1 MTGTTDREPSFW
13 IIKHGGCSPS
23 NNWICLHS
31 NRLTHFIRENPDS
44 LGVQLLEYFTE
55 RSLEPELLNQE
66 FNEQNNWNFA
76 SNWKPLDQTIDI
88 ADCCFLL
95 NDKIK
100 FNG

>member
-44 LGVQLLEYFTE
+44 LGVQLLEVFYGEKSRART
-55 RSLEPELLNQE
+55 SQ
-66 FNEQNNWNFA
+66 
-76 SNWKPLDQTIDI
+76 S
-88 ADCCFLL
+88 
-95 NDKIK
+95 
-100 FNG
+100 GV